1 MHESSLFISKPPHNW
16 FGEERRRMAELEDE
30 GEPMK
35 EETNNSWAPLHS
47 SSSPVNPQLMMS
59 ALLGFSVPPSVFI
72 CSGLLS
78 AWRPG
83 TLRRHHPSTV
93 ESWGEQSC
101 EPIMLDL
108 SYSYLQGPALM
119 VQTSVIP
126 SVWRKAKLL
135 RRVRN
140 LRTNSTLATLLSH
153 AVSS

>member
-1 MHESSLFISKPPHNW
+1 MKPYMTAGHRTGLYVFMHESSLFISKPPHNW

-93 ESWGEQSC
+93 EKERRG
-101 EPIMLDL
+101 LDYRFTNGPSGSSL
-108 SYSYLQGPALM
+108 SFGAWRAL
-119 VQTSVIP
+119 V
-126 SVWRKAKLL
+126 
-135 RRVRN
+135 N
-140 LRTNSTLATLLSH
+140 L
-153 AVSS
+153 

>member
-93 ESWGEQSC
+93 DEEVMTAEQ
-101 EPIMLDL
+101 L
-108 SYSYLQGPALM
+108 
-119 VQTSVIP
+119 
-126 SVWRKAKLL
+126 
-135 RRVRN
+135 
-140 LRTNSTLATLLSH
+140 
-153 AVSS
+153 

>member
-93 ESWGEQSC
+93 DEEAWGNQWPFLSLYRPLVSLLPLSSTSPFSSPFNLMKWKRERESSG
-101 EPIMLDL
+101 
-108 SYSYLQGPALM
+108 
-119 VQTSVIP
+119 
-126 SVWRKAKLL
+126 
-135 RRVRN
+135 
-140 LRTNSTLATLLSH
+140 
-153 AVSS
+153 

>member
-1 MHESSLFISKPPHNW
+1 MSQGQGSDVMCDLNMELPIKGSKVTHDICSQDLETIVSL
-16 FGEERRRMAELEDE
+16 L
-30 GEPMK
+30 
-35 EETNNSWAPLHS
+35 PLS
-47 SSSPVNPQLMMS
+47 FSPLMS